1 MLFIILKTPYYGN
14 LTFLIIVFMCGFC
27 CTSVEYL
34 RICRM
39 MAEDTNMMFACGKIR
54 SGFLPMEN
62 TDPQVTSIGKLACDS
77 LSQQS
82 PM

>member
-1 MLFIILKTPYYGN
+1 
-14 LTFLIIVFMCGFC
+14 MCGFC

-34 RICRM
+34 LICRM
-39 MAEDTNMMFACGKIR
+39 MAEDTNMKFACGKIG

-62 TDPQVTSIGKLACDS
+62 TGPQVASIGKVACDS
-77 LSQQS
+77 LFQQS

>member
-1 MLFIILKTPYYGN
+1 
-14 LTFLIIVFMCGFC
+14 
-27 CTSVEYL
+27 
-34 RICRM
+34 M